1 MQISRHQ
8 PIFGRRFARNLWR
21 LTRIYWTSP
30 AARRGGLLLTLCVAL
45 ELGTVQVNVLIAG
58 VQRRIFDA
66 VQDKQMSAFFTAMGS
81 FLGVVGVFVLV
92 SAYRI
97 YVRQWLEMHWR
108 ESVTAHYLE
117 RWIGPQAYCQQ
128 ELHPNEADNPDQRIH
143 EDIRNYV
150 ASTLGLALSL
160 LAAVATLYSFTGL
173 LWNLSA
179 DWPLQFRGAPVR
191 IPGLMMWIAV
201 IYAFLAMGLT
211 HLVGRPLVPINFQR
225 MQVEADFRYGLVR
238 FRDNVEA
245 VALARGATF
254 EQHGALERFQYV
266 IQNWWQLISAQRNLS
281 LFTTM
286 IGQANAVVPIL
297 VAAPAYFAGWLT
309 LGSVAQ
315 TRVAY
320 GQVSGALAWFV
331 YAYQE
336 IAQWRASVERL
347 TTFADVVD
355 AAHADMARADRIRVE
370 PVEGTTLR
378 LTNVSLKLPDGRVL
392 LDLLNATVSAGDRIA
407 VVGPVGAGKT
417 TLFRA
422 IAGIWPFGTG
432 RIGMPA
438 QARSL
443 FLTQRPY
450 LPMGTLR
457 DVVSY
462 PARADTF
469 SDEAIREALRFLDL
483 GRLEHSLDETAQWE
497 QQLTADEQQRLTIA
511 RVLLHK
517 PDWIFM
523 DGATGALDE
532 AMEKRVYEILA
543 ERLPAATVMSM
554 THRPAVADY
563 HARRWTIVSK
573 DDGPSSLQTT

>member
-1 MQISRHQ
+1 MQISHQQ

-21 LTRIYWTSP
+21 LTRIYWASP
-30 AARRGGLLLTLCVAL
+30 AARKGGALLTLAVTL
-45 ELGTVQVNVLIAG
+45 ELSAVYGNVLLAG

-66 VQDKQMSAFFTAMGS
+66 VQDKHMSAFFAAMGS
-81 FLGVVGVFVLV
+81 FFGIVLLFVIV

-108 ESVTAHYLE
+108 QSVTAHYIG
-117 RWIGPQAYCQQ
+117 RWIGPQAYCQR
-128 ELHPNEADNPDQRIH
+128 ELHSNEADNPDQRIA

-201 IYAFLAMGLT
+201 IYAFFAMGLT
-211 HLVGRPLVPINFQR
+211 HLVGRPLVPINFDR
-225 MQVEADFRYGLVR
+225 MRVEADFRYGLVR

-245 VALARGATF
+245 VALARGATS
-254 EQHGALERFQYV
+254 EQRGALGRFQYV
-266 IQNWWQLISAQRNLS
+266 IQNWWQLISAQRNLN

-286 IGQANAVVPIL
+286 IGQANGVVPIL

-347 TTFADVVD
+347 STFADVVD
-355 AAHADMARADRIRVE
+355 AAHADMTRAEGIQVKSI
-370 PVEGTTLR
+370 EGTTLR
-378 LTNVSLKLPDGRVL
+378 LTNLCLKLPNGQVL
-392 LDLLNATVSAGDRIA
+392 LEPVNATVSAGDRIA
-407 VVGPVGAGKT
+407 VLGPVGAGKT

-422 IAGIWPFGTG
+422 IAGIWPFGAG
-432 RIGMPA
+432 RIELPA

-462 PARADTF
+462 PAPADTF
-469 SDEAIREALRFLDL
+469 ADETIREALRLLEL
-483 GRLEHSLDETAQWE
+483 GRLENHLDETAQWE
-497 QQLTADEQQRLTIA
+497 QQLTGDEQQRLTIA

-517 PDWIFM
+517 PEWIFM
-523 DGATGALDE
+523 DDATAALDE

-543 ERLPAATVMSM
+543 ARLPAAAVMSM
-554 THRPAVADY
+554 THRPAVAQY
-563 HARRWTIVSK
+563 HAQRWTMLS
-573 DDGPSSLQTT
+573 DDEGRTSLQTT

>member
-1 MQISRHQ
+1 
-8 PIFGRRFARNLWR
+8 
-21 LTRIYWTSP
+21 
-30 AARRGGLLLTLCVAL
+30 
-45 ELGTVQVNVLIAG
+45 
-58 VQRRIFDA
+58 VQRRVFDA
-66 VQDKQMSAFFTAMGS
+66 VQDKQMSAFFAAMGS
-81 FLGVVGVFVLV
+81 FLGVVLVFVLV

-245 VALARGATF
+245 VALARGGTF
-254 EQHGALERFQYV
+254 EQHGALKRFQYV
-266 IQNWWQLISAQRNLS
+266 IQNWWQLIAAQRNLS

-378 LTNVSLKLPDGRVL
+378 LINVSLTLPDGRVL
-392 LDLLNATVSAGDRIA
+392 LDPANATVSAGDRIA

-438 QARSL
+438 LARSL

-462 PARADTF
+462 PARAETF
-469 SDEAIREALRFLDL
+469 TDEAIREALRLLDL

-523 DGATGALDE
+523 DGATSALDE

-573 DDGPSSLQTT
+573 DEGPSSLQTT